1 MKRIIVVLLLISLA
15 LAANAAD
22 ARIVSISGTV
32 EVREPGSSWAPVSPG
47 QIISTDSW
55 ISTGF
60 GSRAKLSV
68 GGMELNL
75 QPLTRVSITSL
86 SDDRSSSGSP
96 VTRTN
101 VSLQTGR
108 VRASRPP
115 ATRATRRSIDFR
127 VSTPVA
133 TAAVRGTDFELS
145 FDKLVTY
152 EGLVS
157 FSQGG
162 ALVMSPGG
170 TYTFAV
176 DGERPL
182 DPIALAIGLWGVSPQ
197 AGSIPGDGGRS
208 GGRSQST
215 SIYGDL
221 KIDLD

>member
-1 MKRIIVVLLLISLA
+1 MKKIIAVMLLITVA
-15 LAANAAD
+15 LAAFAAD
-22 ARIVSISGTV
+22 VTVVSISGTV
-32 EVREPGSSWAPVSPG
+32 EIREPGGAWAPASAG

-60 GSRAKLSV
+60 GSRAKMSA

-86 SDDRSSSGSP
+86 TEDRSSGG
-96 VTRTN
+96 RTVSRTA

-108 VRASRPP
+108 VRATRPP
-115 ATRATRRSIDFR
+115 ATRATRRDIDFR

-157 FSQGG
+157 YSQGG

-176 DGERPL
+176 DGEHPL
-182 DPIALAIGLWGVSPQ
+182 DPIALIINKWGVSSE
-197 AGSIPGDGGRS
+197 AGSIPGGGRRGGRS
-208 GGRSQST
+208 RST

-221 KIDLD
+221 RLDLN